1 MASAGGLYV
10 EIIPTFTG
18 GFQAI
23 QEQLVGPAGNAGSEA
38 GARMGQALVTSAS
51 GAGAEVGR
59 TIATEVVSSTA
70 GAGAEIGQALTTELV
85 SRAQAGAVAAGDAL
99 RTGIVSGAATA
110 GTEAGTAL
118 RDGVAAGAEQGATA
132 ARTALVAGS
141 EAAGTEAGASAGNWF
156 TRAFS
161 LSSTSAGKAL
171 ITDLRAKLD
180 SAATSVSQA
189 EYQLSSAMA
198 AEEKATNAVTLAEQ
212 RLLETRVR
220 YQDGTSQ
227 VVRAENQLSAAKN
240 ASELASNKVALAGA
254 NLTTA
259 QKAQETATKD
269 LADAQS
275 ASVFSSNSMTAAFN
289 RLVPGAK
296 ALSDQVKTLGVMIG
310 VTLAGQMA
318 VDGVKSAGDYQTA
331 LTKLVTSAGE
341 AQANIKL
348 VGDGMLQM
356 AGQVGVSAQDLANGM
371 YTVESAGYH
380 GADALTV
387 LKAAAQGAAT
397 EGAQLGTVTNAVTD
411 ILNDYHLKAIDAAT
425 VTSQM
430 ITAVGEGKTSFQDLS
445 GAMST
450 VSPVAASAGINIQD
464 LLGVL
469 AEMTAHG
476 VSADEAA
483 QQLANTIRSFESP
496 SSTMSA
502 ELGQI
507 GLNATTLSQQLGQK
521 GVAGTL
527 QEVEQAILQ
536 HMGPAGSVLLSSFNV
551 STQAA
556 QKAQEAFGGLG
567 SGAQKVAQEFM
578 SGQISGGFTAW
589 AKALKGLDGPQ
600 ANLLNQWK
608 TLYDQSRGFSNQLK
622 SGGGDVQTFD
632 QALQKATGTS
642 SALQTALLT
651 TGENALSTNA
661 DIKNIAGA
669 TTEAGNNVKGWGDV
683 QKNFNQQL
691 NDFKASAGSLGI
703 TLGTALLPM
712 IQSVMGWVS
721 NFMKTLSEHST
732 AASIAAVAIGG
743 LVAAFVGLFIIVQI
757 AGTIKA
763 FVALL
768 REYEI
773 ASKLSAAAQWLWN
786 TALSANPIVLI
797 GIALVALVA
806 AVIYAYTHFQWFRDL
821 VQGAWKGIQDA
832 AQWAWNN
839 VLKPIFDGIVT
850 AAKAVGDFFVTI
862 WHGLEVAWHAVADA
876 ASWAWTNVLKPTFD
890 AISLGA
896 RILVA
901 VILTILITP
910 LVLAWHG
917 LAAVASW
924 LWTNGIK
931 PAFDAIA
938 AGAKWL
944 WDNGIKPA
952 IDLIVGGW
960 NGLVAAA
967 QWLWNNGIKPVLD
980 FIAAGWNRLMNGF
993 QWEYQNILVPV
1004 WNALQAAANWL
1015 WNNVLMPVFDFIAR
1029 GWNNLIAGIVWV
1041 WQNVLKPTWQAL
1053 EDAANWLWNSVLKPI
1068 FDLIARGW
1076 ETTIKGI
1083 EDIWNSTLKVVFT
1096 AVSDAVHAVG
1106 SAFDSA
1112 INWIQQTW
1120 NKLIDITKAPVN
1132 FVINTVYNHGIVPT
1146 WNAIAGVF
1154 SLGKLNP
1161 IPGLATGGALGGG
1174 SQWDAVG
1181 SGFVTN
1187 GPKAIVGEGNPAYPE
1202 YVIPTDPMHRD
1213 RALGLYG
1220 ALGHQIGM
1228 FAGGGILGTV
1238 GNAIGNVASG
1248 IGSAA
1253 SDAFSWLSS
1262 IAGDVTGG
1270 VNRLFSSVIGSLT
1283 GMPAPDGSGGDFA
1296 TALKDIP
1303 QQVITAVIGA
1313 AKNLFTGGGGS
1324 GTPYT
1329 GPIAGGV
1336 QQWSGLVLQALS
1348 MIGQPASWL
1357 STVLRRMNQESGG
1370 NPNAINLWD
1379 ANAAAGHPSIGL
1391 MQVIGPTFAANHV
1404 PGTSNN
1410 IYDPL
1415 ANIAAGL
1422 NYAVHRYGTLAALN
1436 QPGGYDSGGYLQPG
1450 YTMTYN
1456 GTGKPEPVFTSG
1468 QWDLL
1473 RTNMQNAGTNGTG
1486 NTINVYADNS
1496 RSGLSIAHEVD
1507 RHLSRTSRL
1516 SFSF

>member
-10 EIIPTFTG
+10 EIIPTFAG

-23 QEQLVGPAGNAGSEA
+23 QEQLVGPAGSAGSEA
-38 GARMGQALVTSAS
+38 GARMGQALVSGAS

-59 TIATEVVSSTA
+59 SIATEVVTSTA

-85 SRAQAGAVAAGDAL
+85 SRTQAGAAAAGEAL
-99 RTGIVSGAATA
+99 RTGLVSGATTA
-110 GTEAGTAL
+110 GTEAGTAI
-118 RDGVAAGAEQGATA
+118 RNGVAAGAEQGATA
-132 ARTALVAGS
+132 AKTALVAGS
-141 EAAGTEAGASAGNWF
+141 EAAGNEAGASAGNWF

-189 EYQLSSAMA
+189 EYQLAAAQS
-198 AEEKATNAVTLAEQ
+198 AEEKATNAVNLAEQ
-212 RLLETRVR
+212 RLLETRVK

-227 VVRAENQLSAAKN
+227 VTRAENQLSAAKN
-240 ASELASNKVALAGA
+240 ASELASNKVALAGN

-259 QKAQETATKD
+259 QKAQEQATKD

-275 ASVFSSNSMTAAFN
+275 KTVFSSNSVNAAWN

-296 ALSDQVKTLGVMIG
+296 ALTDQVKTLGVLIG

-318 VDGVKSAGDYQTA
+318 VDGVKSAADYQSA
-331 LTKLVTSAGE
+331 LTRLVTSAGE
-341 AQANIKL
+341 TQANIKL

-356 AGQVGVSAQDLANGM
+356 AGEVGISAQDLATGM
-371 YTVESAGYH
+371 RTVEGAGYH
-380 GADALTV
+380 GADGLAV
-387 LKAAAQGAAT
+387 LKASAQGAKT
-397 EGAQLGTVTNAVTD
+397 ENADLGTVTNAVTD
-411 ILNDYHLKAIDAAT
+411 ILNDYHLKASDAAT

-430 ITAVGEGKTSFQDLS
+430 ITAVGEGKTTFQDLS
-445 GAMST
+445 AAMST
-450 VSPVAASAGINIQD
+450 VSPVASSAGINIQN
-464 LLGVL
+464 LLGVM
-469 AEMTAHG
+469 AEMTSHG

-502 ELGQI
+502 ELGQL
-507 GLNATTLSQQLGQK
+507 GLNATTLSSQLGQK

-536 HMGPAGSVLLSSFNV
+536 HMGPAGTALLSSFNV

-556 QKAQEAFGGLG
+556 DKAQQAFGGLG
-567 SGAQKVAQEFM
+567 AGAQKIAQEFM
-578 SGQISGGFTAW
+578 SGQTQGGFGAW
-589 AKALKGLDGPQ
+589 SKALKSLDGPQ

-608 TLYDQSRGFSNQLK
+608 TLYDQSHGFSNALK

-651 TGENALSTNA
+651 TGENAMSTNA
-661 DIKNIAGA
+661 DIKGIAGA
-669 TTEAGNNVKGWGDV
+669 TTEAGNNVKGWADV
-683 QKNFNQQL
+683 QSNFNQRL
-691 NDFKASAGSLGI
+691 DDFKASAGSLGI
-703 TLGTALLPM
+703 TLGTALLPV
-712 IQSVMGWVS
+712 IQNVMGWFS
-721 NFMKTLSEHST
+721 NFMKALSDHST
-732 AASIAAVAIGG
+732 AASIAAVAIGT
-743 LVAAFVGLFIIVQI
+743 LVGAFAGMVIITFIINGV
-757 AGTIKA
+757 KA
-763 FVALL
+763 FA
-768 REYEI
+768 EATKI
-773 ASKLSAAAQWLWN
+773 ATAAQWLWN
-786 TALSANPIVLI
+786 AAMNANPLVIVGIVLA
-797 GIALVALVA
+797 ALVAG
-806 AVIYAYTHFQWFRDL
+806 VIYAYTHFQWFRDL

-839 VLKPIFDGIVT
+839 VLKPVFDGIVT

-862 WHGLEVAWHAVADA
+862 WHGLETAWHAVASA
-876 ASWAWTNVLKPTFD
+876 AEWAWTNVLKPTFD

-896 RILVA
+896 RILGAIIFTVLVTPY
-901 VILTILITP
+901 VI
-910 LVLAWHG
+910 AWH
-917 LAAVASW
+917 LLSAAAAW
-924 LWTNGIK
+924 AWTNMIK

-952 IDLIVGGW
+952 IDFIVGGW
-960 NGLVAAA
+960 NVLVGAA
-967 QWLWNNGIKPVLD
+967 QWLWNNGIKPALD

-1004 WNALQAAANWL
+1004 WNALQDAANWL
-1015 WNNVLMPVFDFIAR
+1015 WTNVLKPVFDFMAR
-1029 GWNNLIAGIVWV
+1029 GWNNLIAGIVWA
-1041 WQNVLKPTWQAL
+1041 WQNILKPAWQAL
-1053 EDAANWLWNSVLKPI
+1053 GDAANWLWTNVLKPV
-1068 FDLIARGW
+1068 FDFMARGW
-1076 ETTIKGI
+1076 DNLIKGI
-1083 EDIWNSTLKVVFT
+1083 EYIWNFTLKVVFN

-1112 INWIQQTW
+1112 INWIKDTW
-1120 NKLIDITKAPVN
+1120 NKLVDITKAPVN

-1146 WNAIAGVF
+1146 WNAIASVF
-1154 SLGKLNP
+1154 ALGKLDP

-1220 ALGHQIGM
+1220 ALGHDIGM

-1238 GNAIGNVASG
+1238 GSAIGNVASG
-1248 IGSAA
+1248 IGNAA
-1253 SDAFSWLSS
+1253 ADVFGWLSS

-1270 VNRLFSSVIGSLT
+1270 VNKLFSSVIGSLT

-1303 QQVITAVIGA
+1303 QKVIESVIGA
-1313 AKNLFTGGGGS
+1313 AKNLFSSGGGNGS
-1324 GTPYT
+1324 PYT

-1336 QQWSGLVLQALS
+1336 QQWSGLVLQALA
-1348 MIGQPASWL
+1348 MIGQPATWL

-1379 ANAAAGHPSIGL
+1379 SNAAAGHPSIGL
-1391 MQVIGPTFAANHV
+1391 MQVIGPTFDAYHV
-1404 PGTSNN
+1404 PGTSGN

-1422 NYAVHRYGTLAALN
+1422 NYAMHRYGTLGALN
-1436 QPGGYDSGGYLQPG
+1436 QPGGYDSGGYLMPG
-1450 YTMTYN
+1450 VTPVYN
-1456 GTGKPEPVFTSG
+1456 GTGQPEPVFTSK
-1468 QWDLL
+1468 QWDVLKA
-1473 RTNMQNAGTNGTG
+1473 NINGGTSGSR
-1486 NTINVYADNS
+1486 NTINVYAS
-1496 RSGLSIAHEVD
+1496 SERSGTSIAHEID
-1507 RHLSRTSRL
+1507 RHLSRNSRL